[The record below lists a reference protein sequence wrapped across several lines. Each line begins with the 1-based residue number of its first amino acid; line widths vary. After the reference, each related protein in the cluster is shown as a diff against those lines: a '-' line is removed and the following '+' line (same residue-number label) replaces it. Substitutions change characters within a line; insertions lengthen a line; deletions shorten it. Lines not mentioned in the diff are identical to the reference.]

1 MTTQVIRPAGASHET
16 LHVLWVCL
24 LIIAVAGS
32 VIAWHRES
40 HEVAQLPS
48 HQLDARRDLTPG
60 EQGIFGDLQ
69 VALDEVA
76 LLAQEQPAL
85 PTPAQLADEGFPPF
99 VNDASAV
106 SRGGH
111 QWQLLPNQ
119 AYLGLSQDP
128 GVAGSFLVRNGPS
141 PDVWLNRDARV
152 AAPADLQE
160 QALIDS
166 GWQQVIA
173 QYDAGVTRQHRH

>member
-40 HEVAQLPS
+40 HDVAQLPS

-76 LLAQEQPAL
+76 LLRQEQQAL
-85 PTPAQLADEGFPPF
+85 PTPAQLAEEGFPPF
-99 VNDASAV
+99 VDDASSV

-119 AYLGLSQDP
+119 AYLGVTQDAA
-128 GVAGSFLVRNGPS
+128 VAGSFLVRNGPS
-141 PDVWLNRDARV
+141 PDVWLNRNANA
-152 AAPADLQE
+152 AAPVDLQE
-160 QALIDS
+160 QALNDS